1 MYTGTLNTAIG
12 QRALSLTEVLLL
24 LPVTKDAMGGAML
37 VRNLAIIYAWT
48 GESDLAFEQLAV
60 AAGLPGSFSYGQLKL
75 LPFWDSLRGDPRF
88 EKIVASRTEGVAHC
102 LP

>member
-1 MYTGTLNTAIG
+1 MRWA
-12 QRALSLTEVLLL
+12 
-24 LPVTKDAMGGAML
+24 
-37 VRNLAIIYAWT
+37 VRCWCEIWIIYAWT

-88 EKIVASRTEGVAHC
+88 EKIVASLAPKE
-102 LP
+102 